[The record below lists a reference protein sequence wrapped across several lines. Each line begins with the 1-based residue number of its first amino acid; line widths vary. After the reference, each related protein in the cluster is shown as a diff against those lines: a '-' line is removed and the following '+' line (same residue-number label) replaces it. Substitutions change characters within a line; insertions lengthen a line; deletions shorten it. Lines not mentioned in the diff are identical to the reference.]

1 MRTAVFP
8 NIAEMNELAGM
19 IQSYKTS
26 RDQGETLDLEN
37 LLSEIVAVF
46 SNEAEEAEPTL
57 QAAM

>member
-8 NIAEMNELAGM
+8 NIAEKNELAGV

-37 LLSEIVAVF
+37 LLSEIVAVSQMRQKRLSLLF
-46 SNEAEEAEPTL
+46 KQPY
-57 QAAM
+57 